1 MSGLSAIISII
12 QPWHT
17 LVLLLKVLC
26 YISHPGE
33 IKISESQKHF
43 LGRNYEEVKEKLKG
57 LGFTNFVIKEM
68 VMSKIGCEKE
78 ECVAK
83 IIIDD
88 KAKFAKD
95 TWFAEEAEVMIYYY
109 VRV

>member
-1 MSGLSAIISII
+1 MAGLIREIEF
-12 QPWHT
+12 
-17 LVLLLKVLC
+17 KVKF
-26 YISHPGE
+26 GW
-33 IKISESQKHF
+33 
-43 LGRNYEEVKEKLKG
+43 G
-57 LGFTNFVIKEM
+57 
-68 VMSKIGCEKE
+68 EKE

-88 KAKFAKD
+88 KAQFAKD

>member
-1 MSGLSAIISII
+1 MNGSPSVKVALFIRNGGSESVQMGSMSGSSAIIRII

-68 VMSKIGCEKE
+68 AMSKIGWGKKKN
-78 ECVAK
+78 V
-83 IIIDD
+83 
-88 KAKFAKD
+88 
-95 TWFAEEAEVMIYYY
+95 
-109 VRV
+109 

>member
-1 MSGLSAIISII
+1 MAAKSGHIISRYSEF
-12 QPWHT
+12 T
-17 LVLLLKVLC
+17 VYLC

-57 LGFTNFVIKEM
+57 LDFTNFVIKEM
-68 VMSKIGCEKE
+68 AMSKIGWGEKE

>member
-1 MSGLSAIISII
+1 MG
-12 QPWHT
+12 
-17 LVLLLKVLC
+17 K
-26 YISHPGE
+26 
-33 IKISESQKHF
+33 K
-43 LGRNYEEVKEKLKG
+43 YEEVKAELEG
-57 LGFTNFVIKEM
+57 LGFKNFVIKEM
-68 VMSKIGCEKE
+68 AMSKIGWGEKE

-88 KAKFAKD
+88 KAQFAKD